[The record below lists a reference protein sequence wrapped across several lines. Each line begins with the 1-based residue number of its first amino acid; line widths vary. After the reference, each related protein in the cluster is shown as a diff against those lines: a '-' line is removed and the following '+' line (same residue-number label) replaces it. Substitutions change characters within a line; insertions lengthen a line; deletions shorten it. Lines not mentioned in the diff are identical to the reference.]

1 MSLSSP
7 IEIVAAIW
15 GVVTIAYF
23 ALFLYRSVVGMKE
36 EDTLYLSVGEE
47 RLAAE
52 QREVMKRITKLDSYT
67 HTAGYAALA
76 MSVILAGMWV
86 YSVVRMLL

>member
-1 MSLSSP
+1 MLSSP
-7 IEIVAAIW
+7 IEVVATVW
-15 GVVTIAYF
+15 GVVAIVYL
-23 ALFLYRSVVGMKE
+23 ALFLVRSVIGMKE
-36 EDTLYLSVGEE
+36 ENTVYLSVGEE

-76 MSVILAGMWV
+76 LTVILAGMWIYTV
-86 YSVVRMLL
+86 ARNLL